1 MEEKE
6 IEKTKR
12 VNPFLEQY
20 KTPHETVPFDKIKLE
35 DYEEAFLEGI
45 RRDDEQIE
53 KTINNPAEPTFDNTI
68 INVDDDKDGYYDL
81 LSRVSTVFFNLLS
94 AETNDEMDALA
105 QKMQPILTKHAN
117 DVRLNKKLFERIKAV
132 HDNHRELPVEVDSL
146 KATMQDPT
154 INHYKVIGLAGDW
167 ATTSELGDFN
177 VEFVVPSKA
186 KDLLAAMFGNDAVSD
201 LTKVTLKT
209 GDTDLDA
216 TTGFTGVALEPKKFK
231 IQGTIAI
238 VDDNNAL
245 YRQIRFSFRRHIP
258 TYYQI
263 PQDLSMD

>member
-1 MEEKE
+1 MKKIEELKD
-6 IEKTKR
+6 IFVGPKTLLYAKAITD
-12 VNPFLEQY
+12 LS
-20 KTPHETVPFDKIKLE
+20 KTTLDIT
-35 DYEEAFLEGI
+35 A
-45 RRDDEQIE
+45 
-53 KTINNPAEPTFDNTI
+53 
-68 INVDDDKDGYYDL
+68 DL
-81 LSRVSTVFFNLLS
+81 
-94 AETNDEMDALA
+94 
-105 QKMQPILTKHAN
+105 
-117 DVRLNKKLFERIKAV
+117 
-132 HDNHRELPVEVDSL
+132 ELPVEVDSL

-238 VDDNNAL
+238 VDDTKTNVMVITNIAL
-245 YRQIRFSFRRHIP
+245 YATLQWDDTANKPVAFKFSGSIEGAGKKSIAWL
-258 TYYQI
+258 TKAAGA
-263 PQDLSMD
+263 

>member
-1 MEEKE
+1 MKKIEELKD
-6 IEKTKR
+6 IFVGPKT
-12 VNPFLEQY
+12 LLY
-20 KTPHETVPFDKIKLE
+20 
-35 DYEEAFLEGI
+35 A
-45 RRDDEQIE
+45 
-53 KTINNPAEPTFDNTI
+53 KTIT
-68 INVDDDKDGYYDL
+68 DL
-81 LSRVSTVFFNLLS
+81 SKTTLDITADL
-94 AETNDEMDALA
+94 
-105 QKMQPILTKHAN
+105 
-117 DVRLNKKLFERIKAV
+117 
-132 HDNHRELPVEVDSL
+132 ELPVEVDSL

-238 VDDNNAL
+238 VDDTKTNVMVITNIAL
-245 YRQIRFSFRRHIP
+245 YATLQWDETSTKPVAFKFSGSIEGAGKKSIAWL
-258 TYYQI
+258 TKAAA
-263 PQDLSMD
+263 

>member
-1 MEEKE
+1 MAMKKIEELKD
-6 IEKTKR
+6 IFVGPKTLLYAKAITD
-12 VNPFLEQY
+12 LS
-20 KTPHETVPFDKIKLE
+20 KTTLDIT
-35 DYEEAFLEGI
+35 A
-45 RRDDEQIE
+45 
-53 KTINNPAEPTFDNTI
+53 
-68 INVDDDKDGYYDL
+68 DL
-81 LSRVSTVFFNLLS
+81 
-94 AETNDEMDALA
+94 
-105 QKMQPILTKHAN
+105 
-117 DVRLNKKLFERIKAV
+117 
-132 HDNHRELPVEVDSL
+132 ELPVEVDSL

-238 VDDNNAL
+238 VDDTKTNVMVITNIAL
-245 YRQIRFSFRRHIP
+245 YATLQWDETGTKPVAFKFSGSIEGAGKKSIAWL
-258 TYYQI
+258 TKAAA
-263 PQDLSMD
+263 

>member
-1 MEEKE
+1 MAMKKIEELKD
-6 IEKTKR
+6 IFVGPKTLLYAKAITD
-12 VNPFLEQY
+12 LS
-20 KTPHETVPFDKIKLE
+20 KT
-35 DYEEAFLEGI
+35 
-45 RRDDEQIE
+45 
-53 KTINNPAEPTFDNTI
+53 TIDITA
-68 INVDDDKDGYYDL
+68 DL
-81 LSRVSTVFFNLLS
+81 
-94 AETNDEMDALA
+94 
-105 QKMQPILTKHAN
+105 
-117 DVRLNKKLFERIKAV
+117 
-132 HDNHRELPVEVDSL
+132 ELPVEVDSL

-238 VDDNNAL
+238 VDDTKTNVMVITNIAL
-245 YRQIRFSFRRHIP
+245 YATLQWDETGTKPVAFKFSGSIEGAGKKSIAWL
-258 TYYQI
+258 TKAAGA
-263 PQDLSMD
+263 

>member
-1 MEEKE
+1 MAMKKIEELKD
-6 IEKTKR
+6 IFVGPKTLLYAKAITD
-12 VNPFLEQY
+12 LS
-20 KTPHETVPFDKIKLE
+20 KTTLDIT
-35 DYEEAFLEGI
+35 A
-45 RRDDEQIE
+45 
-53 KTINNPAEPTFDNTI
+53 
-68 INVDDDKDGYYDL
+68 DL
-81 LSRVSTVFFNLLS
+81 
-94 AETNDEMDALA
+94 
-105 QKMQPILTKHAN
+105 
-117 DVRLNKKLFERIKAV
+117 
-132 HDNHRELPVEVDSL
+132 ELPVEVDSL

-238 VDDNNAL
+238 VDETKTNVMVITNIAL
-245 YRQIRFSFRRHIP
+245 YSTMLWDDTGTKPIAFKFSGSIEGAGKKSIAWLTKAP
-258 TYYQI
+258 ANGVGG
-263 PQDLSMD
+263 